1 MKNLKKNDIVK
12 CRVRV
17 YTNKVN
23 LTNVK
28 EDCGVKFLLCETE
41 YYGVALDNRR
51 ITLQDGTTLV
61 AYKNSGFGKT
71 HTQDVWNRP
80 IDKQW
85 AIVDN
90 FEVVERA

>member
-17 YTNKVN
+17 YTIGYNI
-23 LTNVK
+23 TNNK
-28 EDCGVKFLLCETE
+28 EDNKKIQLCEVE
-41 YYGVALDNRR
+41 YLGVALDNRR
-51 ITLQDGTTLV
+51 IRLQEGTTLV

-71 HTQDVWNRP
+71 HTQHQWNREA
-80 IDKQW
+80 DKQW
-85 AIVDN
+85 AMVDN

>member
-17 YTNKVN
+17 YTMAYNITHN
-23 LTNVK
+23 K
-28 EDCGVKFLLCETE
+28 EDDKKIQLCEVE
-41 YYGVALDNRR
+41 YLGVALDSRR
-51 ITLQDGTTLV
+51 IRLQEGTTLV

-71 HTQDVWNRP
+71 HTQHQWNREA
-80 IDKQW
+80 DNQW